1 MPSNPYDEKA
11 LSRFPVYRFVQVD
24 PETFLPVTPGQSGND
39 ISTAGLAT
47 EETLSNLAVALNPPL
62 SVTPTAPVPIT
73 DNGGSIT
80 VDGTVAV
87 SGVHDVSVA
96 NTPTVNINGTVPVSD
111 GNGSLTVDGSVSV
124 SSVGGTVTVGTHAVT
139 QSGSW
144 SVSTMPNNTTTAPSV
159 TIYRNVTLS
168 NVPQQIKSGATRW
181 WNYSVYNA
189 GAAMSYFQVYNALAA
204 NVTVGTTAPLITI
217 GIPPGSVW
225 DGFWS
230 LSPNLSAGFTVAATM
245 NADGSGGAPATALG
259 VGFLGYV

>member
-24 PETFLPVTPGQSGND
+24 PETFLPIPPGQGSGGGS
-39 ISTAGLAT
+39 ISTEGLAT
-47 EETLSNLAVALNPPL
+47 EETLASLTDALNPPL
-62 SVTPTAPVPIT
+62 AVTPTAPVPIT

-87 SGVHDVSVA
+87 
-96 NTPTVNINGTVPVSD
+96 TD
-111 GNGSLTVDGSVSV
+111 GNGSLTVDGTVAV

-144 SVSTMPNNTTTAPSV
+144 SVSTMPNNTTSAPSV
-159 TIYRNVTLS
+159 SIYRNITLS

-230 LSPNLSAGFTVAATM
+230 LSPNLSTGFTVAATM